1 MGSTTTS
8 LRWILVCV
16 LAGHGLLH
24 ILGVVKGFG
33 WDDVSQLTNPIGVV
47 EGVVWLV
54 AAALVLTAAV
64 FLAVGA
70 PTWWWAIALVAAV
83 ISQIAITSSWHD
95 ARAGTIV
102 NLILL
107 LAAGYGFAAEGPS
120 SFHAQ
125 YRERAAHALA
135 DVSLSPAVL
144 EEADLVDLPSPVA
157 AHIRRSGALG
167 QPRVV
172 SFHAD
177 FHGRIRSGPDA
188 TWMPLTGQQVN
199 TYGPRPQRI
208 FLIDATRS
216 GLPVTVMH
224 VFADTTS
231 TMRAKLLSL
240 FTVVD
245 ASGPEMDRGETVT
258 VFNDLVVMAPG
269 AIVDAPVTWA
279 ALDALHVR
287 GEFTD
292 GDQTISAVLTFNA
305 EHDLVDFVSDDRT
318 RASADGRTF
327 TRHRWSTPLTG
338 HHDSNGH
345 RVFTLG
351 KGVWD
356 LGHSGGPF
364 TYLELQLDSISYNVG
379 DAQRRPRHRSPRRQ
393 PTAPAGDQGVA
404 RNDDSA
410 LVRRAAGA

>member
-1 MGSTTTS
+1 MSSTTTS

-33 WDDVSQLTNPIGVV
+33 WADVSQLTNPIGVV

-64 FLAVGA
+64 LLAVGA

-83 ISQIAITSSWHD
+83 VSQIAITSSWHG

-102 NLILL
+102 NLILV

-125 YRERAAHALA
+125 YRERTAHALA

-144 EEADLVDLPSPVA
+144 EEADLGDLPSPVA
-157 AHIRRSGALG
+157 AYIRRSGALG

-172 SFHAD
+172 SFHAN

-208 FLIDATRS
+208 FLMNATRS

-224 VFADTTS
+224 VFADTTA

-269 AIVDAPVTWA
+269 AIVDAPVTWV

-318 RASADGRTF
+318 RASADGKTF

-338 HHDSNGH
+338 HHDSNGY

-356 LGHSGGPF
+356 LGHPGGPF
-364 TYLELQLDSISYNVG
+364 TYLEFQLDSISYNVG
-379 DAQRRPRHRSPRRQ
+379 DAQATT
-393 PTAPAGDQGVA
+393 PTPQSAPAT
-404 RNDDSA
+404 NSA
-410 LVRRAAGA
+410 GR